1 MYKRI
6 LLAADGSD
14 HSMRSAAHAIEL
26 AKKFDST
33 VEIVYVVD
41 GDTSKYDVLHH
52 ENKIRIEEARKKRI
66 HPLEEL
72 FEEAGVP
79 YDVQVLH
86 GEPAPTLIEF
96 TEEKEFDLLVIGSRG
111 LNSLQT
117 MLLGSVS
124 HKVVKHVHC
133 PVMVIK

>member
-14 HSMRSAAHAIEL
+14 HSMRSAEHAIEL

-33 VEIVYVVD
+33 VDLVYVVD

-52 ENKIRIEEARKKRI
+52 ENKIRIEEARKQRI
-66 HPLEEL
+66 FPLEEM
-72 FEEAGVP
+72 FEESGVH
-79 YDVQVLH
+79 YVTQVLH
-86 GEPAPTLIEF
+86 GEPAPAIIEF
-96 TEEKEFDLLVIGSRG
+96 TEKAKSDLVVIGSRG

-133 PVMVIK
+133 PVIIIK